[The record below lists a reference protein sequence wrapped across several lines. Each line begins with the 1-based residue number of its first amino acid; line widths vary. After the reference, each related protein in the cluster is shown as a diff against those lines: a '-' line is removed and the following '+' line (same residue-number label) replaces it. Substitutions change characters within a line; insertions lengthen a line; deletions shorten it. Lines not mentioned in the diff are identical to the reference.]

1 MEYVIDFDI
10 SALAILTIMI
20 FSTCYRHMVS
30 SRAEKCFMVLMAVT
44 FASAVLDIICV
55 ALAPNLTG
63 VYLACAL
70 YYVVRTA
77 VAPVYFMYLVALT
90 DGWKIFRKIYANILF
105 KAIYA
110 IMVIAVVIVNPI
122 NHCIFKIEPNGT
134 STQGPCIWVLYTGVL
149 LYFIASAVY
158 LFKYRNFYARNKFYC
173 LITIV
178 PASFLAVLL
187 QYFCPNILIEC
198 FVQTVCLLF
207 YSITL
212 QSPEERTTA
221 EFNVNSR
228 EAFFEDM
235 RLSEFNEK
243 EHTLILFKVK
253 NYAARIEAVS
263 YEAGTKIT
271 GAIVERVFDLLKR
284 EGLTAVPY
292 HFGVGAF
299 GILFSGDERKE
310 ADNFAQKLS
319 LALSDNRLSK
329 NAANAKIEFYECIVD
344 LPDDI
349 SGYSS
354 IQMMLEEY
362 QNFLPS
368 TDAIYRIKDV
378 PGYKDFTMYNKLDGI
393 ISDAIA
399 NDKIE
404 VFYMPI
410 YSVEEK
416 RFASAEALLRLHN
429 QEYGY
434 INPEKLVDFA
444 EETGD
449 IHKIGRVIFEKVCEF
464 VSTPEFTATGLD
476 FVEVNLSVEQFH
488 DRHLCEKM
496 LLIAERYNVDPSV
509 INFEITETGSWDIWN
524 EVVNQVKIMTDAG
537 FSFSIDDYGQKNSN
551 LKRLS
556 EIPVELVKLD
566 KSLADDYSSPSGQV
580 ILKNTIK
587 MVKALGLSIAAEG
600 IENQRMADRFS
611 ALGCDYLQGYAFSKA
626 LPREEFINYMKEVQ
640 A

>member
-20 FSTCYRHMVS
+20 FSACYRHMVKS
-30 SRAEKCFMVLMAVT
+30 SAEKCFMVLLAVT
-44 FASAVLDIICV
+44 FASAVLDIIC
-55 ALAPNLTG
+55 AYIAPNLTG

-77 VAPVYFMYLVALT
+77 VAPAYFVYLVALT
-90 DGWKIFRKIYANILF
+90 DGWKIFKNLPINIAF

-110 IMVIAVVIVNPI
+110 IMVVAVVIVNPI
-122 NHCIFKIEPNGT
+122 NHCIFQVEQNGT
-134 STQGPCIWVLYTGVL
+134 STQGPYIWLLYVGVL
-149 LYFIASAVY
+149 FYFIAGAIY
-158 LFKYRNFYARNKFYC
+158 IFKYRKFYARNKFYC
-173 LITIV
+173 LVVIV
-178 PASFLAVLL
+178 PATFIAVAF
-187 QYFCPNILIEC
+187 QHFYPQILIEC
-198 FVQTVCLLF
+198 FVQTICLLF

-212 QSPEERTTA
+212 QSPEERTSA
-221 EFNVNSR
+221 EFQINTR

-235 RLSEFNEK
+235 RLSEFNQK
-243 EHTLILFKVK
+243 EQTLLLFRVK

-263 YEAGTKIT
+263 YEVGTKIT

-284 EGLTAVPY
+284 GDLSAVPY

-299 GILFSGDERKE
+299 GILFSADERE
-310 ADNFAQKLS
+310 RVDDFAQKLS

-329 NAANAKIEFYECIVD
+329 NSANAKLEFYECIVD

-349 SGYSS
+349 GGYSS
-354 IQMMLEEY
+354 IQMMLEGY

-368 TDAIYRIKDV
+368 TDAVYRIKQV
-378 PGYKDFTMYNKLDGI
+378 PEYKDFTMYNKLDGI
-393 ISDAIA
+393 ISDALA
-399 NDKIE
+399 NDRIE

-410 YSVEEK
+410 YCVEEK
-416 RFASAEALLRLHN
+416 RFASAEALLRLYDS
-429 QEYGY
+429 EYGY

-449 IHKIGRVIFEKVCEF
+449 IHKIGRVVFEKVCEF

-476 FVEVNLSVEQFH
+476 FIEVNLSVEQFH

-496 LLIAERYNVDPSV
+496 LLIAERYNVDPSLV
-509 INFEITETGSWDIWN
+509 NFEITETGSWDIWN

-551 LKRLS
+551 IKRLS

-566 KSLADDYSSPSGQV
+566 KSLADDYSSPSGKV

-587 MVKALGLSIAAEG
+587 MVKALGLTIAAEG
-600 IENQRMADRFS
+600 IENHRMVDRFS
-611 ALGCDYLQGYAFSKA
+611 SLGCDYLQGYAFSKA
-626 LPREEFINYMKEVQ
+626 LPKEEFLRYMKEVQ